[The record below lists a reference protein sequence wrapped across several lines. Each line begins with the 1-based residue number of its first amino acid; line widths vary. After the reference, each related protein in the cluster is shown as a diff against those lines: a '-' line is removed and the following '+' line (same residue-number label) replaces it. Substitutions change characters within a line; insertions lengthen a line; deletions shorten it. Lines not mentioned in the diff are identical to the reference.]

1 MSGVDFNLNVT
12 VRNDLGKGAS
22 RRLRRTG
29 QIPGVLYGA
38 GSEAAALNID
48 HDELL
53 HHLEHEAFF
62 SHVLTLNFGD
72 RSERAVLKD
81 LQRHPSKPVLLHA
94 DFLRVSDS
102 DVIRMHVPLHYIN
115 EDVCPGRKAG
125 GVVTHNLN
133 EVEVVCLPGNLPE
146 YLAIDLANLNV
157 GESAHLSDIALPDGV
172 QLVALQ
178 HGPEHDLPVV
188 TVQATRAT
196 KDGDEEASAS

>member
-29 QIPGVLYGA
+29 QIPSILYGA
-38 GSEAAALNID
+38 GSEATALNID